1 MNGLHE
7 NTHLLESL
15 KLLIQEVMRWKKVQ
29 ELKKGKKIFKSYKV
43 YSLIT
48 KELLRNQL

>member
-1 MNGLHE
+1 MMNGLHE

-29 ELKKGKKIFKSYKV
+29 ELKKGKKIFKSYK
-43 YSLIT
+43 T
-48 KELLRNQL
+48 K

>member
-1 MNGLHE
+1 MMNGLHE

-29 ELKKGKKIFKSYKV
+29 ELKKGKKNSNHTKQNSFK
-43 YSLIT
+43 
-48 KELLRNQL
+48 